1 MMTVL
6 LILLGVIG
14 IVFIG
19 LLNRRRSPS
28 PVSDAAAGPTG
39 SYPVWMDGG
48 GSTSGGADCA
58 PGAADCG
65 DGGGGGGGGGGE

>member
-6 LILLGVIG
+6 LVLLGVIG
-14 IVFIG
+14 IVVIG

-28 PVSDAAAGPTG
+28 PVSHDGASGG
-39 SYPVWMDGG
+39 SYPIWMDSG
-48 GSTSGGADCA
+48 GSTSGATDCA

-65 DGGGGGGGGGGE
+65 DGGGGGGGGE